1 MVNSTPIQFN
11 LYPTALTK
19 ITHLEQ
25 VSSWNF
31 FGPIIIFSWID
42 IEMWVL
48 FAFCIPNQLNL
59 FIKRSTGC
67 VRKSLIK
74 LRLIFKSVPPLPI
87 PCWIHGKLLRKAHE
101 LSATKIE
108 HSNWWTGHSTHL
120 WQKANQLISHPVC
133 WSMLG
138 DICKELALTVLHCVD
153 QWYNSTK

>member
-25 VSSWNF
+25 ASSWNF

-48 FAFCIPNQLNL
+48 FAFCIPNQLKL

-87 PCWIHGKLLRKAHE
+87 PCWIHGKLLRKVHE

-108 HSNWWTGHSTHL
+108 PSNRWTGHSTHL
-120 WQKANQLISHPVC
+120 WLADKSWTNLSSILSAVNPNPVN
-133 WSMLG
+133 
-138 DICKELALTVLHCVD
+138 VLHCCTA
-153 QWYNSTK
+153 QLLHLCLQPG